1 LLLVTPGAALHID
14 EATVDKA
21 CTVAT
26 MYAIE
31 DPAVVFAEM
40 YRVLKSGGLGAVTFP
55 VRRHTLSHE
64 LAMAVR
70 QLASLTC
77 SPQTA
82 QNLQLGVR
90 QDV

>member
-1 LLLVTPGAALHID
+1 VRLLLVTPGAALHID

-55 VRRHTLSHE
+55 VRENFMRFKLAEAEGSHPPQLS
-64 LAMAVR
+64 
-70 QLASLTC
+70 
-77 SPQTA
+77 
-82 QNLQLGVR
+82 
-90 QDV
+90 